1 MKTKNDIEYRKVLLD
16 KAAKL
21 YNMPLEIYTD
31 KFNMFLNNI
40 IAIKGRPRILRLKG
54 LFSEDDMLLLPEIDK
69 EEINDIPS
77 T

>member
-1 MKTKNDIEYRKVLLD
+1 ML
-16 KAAKL
+16 
-21 YNMPLEIYTD
+21 LEICRD
-31 KFNMFLNNI
+31 QFNMFLNNI

-69 EEINDIPS
+69 EEINDKPP

>member
-1 MKTKNDIEYRKVLLD
+1 ML
-16 KAAKL
+16 
-21 YNMPLEIYTD
+21 LEIYTD
-31 KFNMFLNNI
+31 QLNMFLNNI

-69 EEINDIPS
+69 EEINDIPP